1 MSIDSVPSQQV
12 RVFIERGARHTGS
25 IGAGD
30 EEECFTPEG
39 RKVGVWLTTE
49 VRRGEGAFVAA
60 VDLDELLAY
69 EVSSDGD
76 EYRCF
81 VVPAA
86 ALSAVSFS
94 EA

>member
-12 RVFIERGARHTGS
+12 RVFIERGARHTGA

-39 RKVGVWLTTE
+39 RKIGVWLTTE
-49 VRRGEGAFVAA
+49 AQRGEGAYVAA
-60 VDLDELLAY
+60 VDIDQLLAY
-69 EVSSDGD
+69 EVSGDGD
-76 EYRCF
+76 GHRCF

-86 ALSAVSFS
+86 ALSTISFS
-94 EA
+94 AV